1 MPKRTIVLC
10 AAMFLILLLSSAV
23 SLIIARQ
30 KTIRVGVDGFSAP
43 FSITNSMGDLSGYDV
58 DIIRAIARKL
68 DYKIEFKIIA
78 FSGLEHNLRRKLV
91 DVVMAPMDSNSTENQ
106 SENIVYSKPYFFNY
120 LTMLKKKDKDLKL
133 SPDEE
138 FQNGSKLC
146 IPNKPFILD
155 YVRAHYIN
163 TIIKIYNGSGLA
175 VDSLYKNECDV
186 IIDTKSS
193 NEYYRTKHKLNK
205 LEIRPVYSADS
216 YNHTYKIAMSA
227 YSKDLIEKI
236 NSAIDHLIQT
246 GEINKIH
253 QKWFSSNYCKR

>member
-1 MPKRTIVLC
+1 MPKRTIVLS
-10 AAMFLILLLSSAV
+10 AAMILVILLISAV

-43 FSITNSMGDLSGYDV
+43 FSITNSMGDLSGYDIDV
-58 DIIRAIARKL
+58 IRAIARKL

-78 FSGLEHNLRRKLV
+78 FTGIENNINKRLV
-91 DVVMAPMDSNSTENQ
+91 DVVMAPMDSNNPENQ

-120 LTMLKKKDKDLKL
+120 LTYLKKKDTDLKL
-133 SPDEE
+133 SANEE
-138 FQNGSKLC
+138 FQDGTRIC
-146 IPNKPFILD
+146 IPNKPHILD

-163 TIIKIYNGSGLA
+163 TIIKIYNGSNLA
-175 VDSLYKNECDV
+175 VDSLYKNECELL
-186 IIDTKSS
+186 IDTKSS
-193 NEYYRTKHKLNK
+193 NEYYKTKHKLNK
-205 LEIRPVYSADS
+205 LEIKPIYNAES
-216 YNHTYKIAMSA
+216 YNHIYKIAMSA
-227 YSKDLIEKI
+227 YRKDLIEKI